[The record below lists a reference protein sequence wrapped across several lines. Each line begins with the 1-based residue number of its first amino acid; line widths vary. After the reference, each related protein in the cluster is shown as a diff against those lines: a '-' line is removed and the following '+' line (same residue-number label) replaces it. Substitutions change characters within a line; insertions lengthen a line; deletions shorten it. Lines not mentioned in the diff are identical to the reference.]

1 MEGNYAIISS
11 GKGMEDIIMA
21 RAAAI
26 SFKEFRVR
34 YHTEAACREELFRQ
48 RFPEGFV
55 CPKCGCK
62 EFYAIRSR
70 NICQCRS
77 CRRQTSVTA
86 GTVMHR
92 THLPLTVWFWAIY
105 LCATDKR
112 GISAVQLSRTL
123 GISYDSAWH
132 LLERIRKA
140 MEQRDRHYQ
149 LSGIVEMDDYYV
161 GGPSHNGKRGRGTDK
176 IKAVAAISKTEDGIP
191 LFVRMKVVDDF
202 KGKTLQQIVDQC
214 FAEQTK
220 VECDGYHS
228 YRGLE
233 NIALNYNLYEAGDL
247 HWLHTAISNFKA
259 FLLGTYHG
267 RCVHLQSYMDEFCFR
282 FNRRNTA
289 NQLFSRLTR
298 AVATSCA
305 LLC

>member
-55 CPKCGCK
+55 CPKCGCE

-92 THLPLTVWFWAIY
+92 SGPTILRERMIPIASSAGKMLPFCTNKRPTGRTSRSVVGIIAII
-105 LCATDKR
+105 KFM
-112 GISAVQLSRTL
+112 VF
-123 GISYDSAWH
+123 H
-132 LLERIRKA
+132 VLLNHVSVKSLKDWTAPTKGAFIR
-140 MEQRDRHYQ
+140 RF
-149 LSGIVEMDDYYV
+149 
-161 GGPSHNGKRGRGTDK
+161 
-176 IKAVAAISKTEDGIP
+176 AI
-191 LFVRMKVVDDF
+191 
-202 KGKTLQQIVDQC
+202 
-214 FAEQTK
+214 
-220 VECDGYHS
+220 
-228 YRGLE
+228 
-233 NIALNYNLYEAGDL
+233 
-247 HWLHTAISNFKA
+247 
-259 FLLGTYHG
+259 
-267 RCVHLQSYMDEFCFR
+267 
-282 FNRRNTA
+282 
-289 NQLFSRLTR
+289 FSRIPSKI
-298 AVATSCA
+298 V
-305 LLC
+305 